1 MAKKKKGTKGTG
13 HKGSTHVASQAE
25 LNIHQRALSGK
36 QDIST
41 ETLYDKALVAEQI
54 KIGEDKTSSSQR
66 IKKGDVT
73 GLNEKTNKRTT
84 SKKDREKE
92 RDRKKAVKAYHK
104 RNKSS
109 RAVRRSV
116 RNN

>member
-66 IKKGDVT
+66 KKGNVT